1 MNNIALKIGT
11 SCDPETALKALTT
24 IDGLSKWWTSQTE
37 GNTTE
42 GGVITF
48 KFGEAG
54 VDMKVISS
62 SSKLIVW
69 ECVGGPDEWIG
80 TQVEFK
86 LVSDPETTLFFRH
99 KGWAEESPFL
109 HHCSMKWAVFLL
121 SLRQLLEEGEGR
133 AFPNDIQITNM
144 GN

>member
-11 SCDPETALKALTT
+11 SCDPEEALKALNT

-37 GNTTE
+37 GSTNVGET
-42 GGVITF
+42 ITF
-48 KFGEAG
+48 KFGEAR
-54 VDMKVISS
+54 VDMKVVTSTDE
-62 SSKLIVW
+62 LVLW
-69 ECVGGPDEWIG
+69 ECLSGPEEWVG

-86 LVSDPETTLFFRH
+86 LVREPETTVFFRH
-99 KGWAEESPFL
+99 KGWSSESPFL

-121 SLRQLLEEGEGR
+121 SLKQALEEGHGLP
-133 AFPNDIQITNM
+133 FPNDQHITGV